1 MKTFITMVLVL
12 TVFFAVG
19 KNSGNDNYV
28 ETSTAASDVSLSGAG
43 STFAA
48 PIYKVLFDMYAK
60 KAGVQVAY
68 GAIGSGGGI
77 RSLHDRVVDFA
88 GSDAFMT
95 DEKIKDMPA
104 NIVHMPTCLGAVV
117 VAYNL
122 PEVKS
127 FKLTSDL
134 LAKIFLGQITKW
146 NDPQLKANNPG
157 VNFPDLAITVVH
169 RSDGSGTTA
178 IFSDYLNKVSKEWAD
193 KVGAGSSLEWPV
205 GLGGKGNPGVAGT
218 ISSTKGALGYVGSEY
233 AFAQK
238 IQMATLKNSAGN
250 YIEPTI
256 ASASASAKGAFP
268 DDTRVMLTN
277 SSAPDAYPICGLTWI
292 LIYKEQNYNGR
303 TKAQALAML
312 KLLDWMLTPEA
323 QSQAPKIDY
332 APLPAA
338 AIVKTK
344 AILRS
349 VTFDGKPLL

>member
-1 MKTFITMVLVL
+1 MKTLITMVMAL

-19 KNSGNDNYV
+19 KNPNNNYV
-28 ETSTAASDVSLSGAG
+28 ESSVASDVSLSGAG

-60 KAGVQVAY
+60 KTGVEVAY

-77 RSLHDRVVDFA
+77 RSLHDRVVDFG
-88 GSDAFMT
+88 GSDAFLT
-95 DEKIKDMPA
+95 DEKIKDLPA
-104 NIVHMPTCLGAVV
+104 NIIHMPTCLGAVV
-117 VAYNL
+117 IAYNL

-127 FKLTSDL
+127 FKLTSEL

-157 VNFPDLAITVVH
+157 VNFPNLDITVVH

-238 IQMATLKNSAGN
+238 IQMATLKNSAGK

-256 ASASASAKGAFP
+256 ASASASANGTFP

-303 TKAQALAML
+303 SNAQVLAML

-323 QSQAPKIDY
+323 QAQAPLINY
-332 APLPAA
+332 APLPKAA
-338 AIVKTK
+338 VAKAK
-344 AILRS
+344 AILRT
-349 VTFDGKPLL
+349 VTYDGKALLK